1 MNEDSLGA
9 GTLAF
14 LKQPRC
20 LLIDGEAVVGSGEN
34 APIVDPSSGSVI
46 CDFPLA
52 GAADIDAAV
61 VAARSALARPNW
73 SRIAGYERAACLYR
87 LADLIEAHADTLAE
101 IESLDFG
108 MPIKMSRAMMAS
120 VQGKHLRYC
129 AGWATRLD
137 GTTKTSGF
145 PGTETGGIHG
155 FTFREPVGVV
165 GAIIPW
171 NSPMVMAIIKLAP
184 ALACG
189 CTIVLKPS
197 EITPLTA
204 QYLGELA
211 AAAGFPPGVINIV
224 PGLGHEAGQA
234 LIDHPLVA
242 KIAFT
247 GSSNAAR
254 SIGRSV
260 SDKLTPVALELGGKA
275 PAIIC
280 ADANLDAA
288 ARVAAGSCTS
298 LQGQSCAAITRI
310 YVERAVYPQ
319 FLERLTANLQA
330 LRLGQALDETSG
342 LGPLVSA
349 AQYQR
354 VQAYIDAGIA
364 AGATALSVGSSL
376 PEGNGFFIAPVI
388 FTNTSPSMSIVT
400 DEIFGPVV
408 VVEPFDALDEAIA
421 LANDSPYGLFA
432 SAWTGSIDKAHL
444 LMRELDVGYVAI
456 NGSGAFDASMPFG
469 GVKQSGWGREFGEES
484 VTHYTR
490 IKTVAVT
497 YNAS

>member
-1 MNEDSLGA
+1 MSKNGLSTE
-9 GTLAF
+9 TLAF
-14 LKQPRC
+14 LQGPRS
-20 LLIDGEAVVGSGEN
+20 LLINGEAVTGSGETVS
-34 APIVDPSSGSVI
+34 IVDPSSGEVI

-52 GAADIDAAV
+52 SAADIDAAV
-61 VAARSALARPNW
+61 TAARSALTRPSW
-73 SRIAGYERAACLYR
+73 SGMSGYERATCLYR
-87 LADLIEAHADTLAE
+87 LADLIEAHAETLAE

-108 MPIKMSRAMMAS
+108 MPIRMSRAMMAS
-120 VQGKHLRYC
+120 VPSKHLRYC

-137 GTTKTSGF
+137 GTTKSSF
-145 PGTETGGIHG
+145 PDTQTGGIHG

-197 EITPLTA
+197 ELTPLTA

-224 PGLGHEAGQA
+224 PGLGYEAGQA
-234 LIDHPLVA
+234 LVDHPLLA

-254 SIGRSV
+254 AIVGSV
-260 SDKLTPVALELGGKA
+260 AEKLTPVALELGGKA

-330 LRLGQALDETSG
+330 LKIGPALDESSS

-349 AQYQR
+349 SQYQR
-354 VQAYIDAGIA
+354 VQSYIAAGIS
-364 AGATALSVGSSL
+364 AGATALSVSSTL
-376 PEGNGFFIAPVI
+376 PEGDGFYIAPVI
-388 FTNTSPSMSIVT
+388 FTDTKPSMSIVS

-408 VVEPFDALDEAIA
+408 VVEPFDSLDEAIA

-432 SAWTGSIDKAHL
+432 SAWTASIDKAHF
-444 LMRELDVGYVAI
+444 LMRVLDVGYVAI

-497 YNAS
+497 YDVS